1 MFIKIC
7 ANTNLE
13 DALLAAELGADAVGF
28 VFAPSKRQVTPEEV
42 AEMTAALPAGVEKVG
57 VFAPADVEALD
68 EALEIAGLTAVQ
80 LHGEFF
86 DWQIEGLLEK
96 TRGKVKLLQVV
107 GFEVASEDQTRA
119 REQFERRLVEAVGNP
134 AIWAVLLDAAR
145 GGSSGGL
152 GLQFDWGEARE
163 IVDRVYAGRENP
175 PKLIVAGGLRPEN
188 VGDAMATFAPFGVDV
203 ASGVEARPGKK
214 DAVKLRTFIEA
225 ARAGTKI
232 EV

>member
-42 AEMTAALPAGVEKVG
+42 AEITVALPAGVEKVG

-68 EALEIAGLTAVQ
+68 AALAIAGLTAVQ

-86 DWQIEGLLEK
+86 EWQIEGLLEK
-96 TRGKVKLLQVV
+96 TDGKVKLLQVV
-107 GFEVASEDQTRA
+107 GFEIASEDEMRA
-119 REQFERRLVEAVGNP
+119 REQFERRLVEAMGNP
-134 AIWAVLLDAAR
+134 AIWAILLDAAR
-145 GGSSGGL
+145 GGNSGGL
-152 GLQFDWGEARE
+152 GMQFDWSEAKE
-163 IVDRVYAGRENP
+163 IVDRVYRGRANP

-188 VGDAMATFAPFGVDV
+188 VGEAIARFTPFGVDV

-214 DAVKLRTFIEA
+214 DPAKLRAFIEA

-232 EV
+232 EE